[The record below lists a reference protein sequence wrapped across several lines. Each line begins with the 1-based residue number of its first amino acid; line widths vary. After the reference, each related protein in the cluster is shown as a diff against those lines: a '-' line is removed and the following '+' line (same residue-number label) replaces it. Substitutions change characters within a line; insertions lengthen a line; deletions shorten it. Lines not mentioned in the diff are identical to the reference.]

1 MAIPVFNAPFSN
13 TRSVAELVL
22 GQIIMLMRGI
32 FPKSAA
38 AHRGEWIKSAA
49 NSWEV
54 RGKTLG
60 IVGYGNIGAQLSVLA
75 ESLGMH
81 VIYYDPTPK
90 LPLGRAE
97 AYPSL
102 AALLAQADVVSLH
115 VPDTK
120 ATRWMIGAAQIR
132 AMRPGAFLINASRG
146 RVVDVEALAA
156 AIRDGHLL
164 GAAADVFPD
173 EPSSTREEF
182 LSPLR
187 GLPNVILTPHIGGS
201 TAEAQERIGH
211 EVARKLIDYSDIG
224 STFGAVNF
232 PQVAAAGA
240 AAGDPLHPR
249 PPQHAGPA
257 RPGHRRLQPPRP
269 QYRRAVPA
277 DRRRARLRRRRHRRR
292 CRGGAGDPGRPAR
305 RSRARSGRACS
316 TSGPERWPDGQGA
329 EAGHGWGG
337 PACTRRRRRR
347 LHAGGAAGARRNTR
361 PQCRCGLTRRLGV
374 TRRRDAAPS
383 VRRPAVT
390 TPSRNPGRCRPG
402 SDYASFAACDPHLR
416 CVRVRE
422 RVPPNACAL
431 VPLESRTPCHRE
443 SQHTAMP

>member
-1 MAIPVFNAPFSN
+1 MTRLSFPKEKVQFLLLEGIHENAIADLAADGYSNVVRLPGALDEDELIRRLEGVHLLGIRSRTKVTPRVLEAADRLIAVGCFCIGTDQVALEEARRRAIPVFNAPFSN

-32 FPKSAA
+32 FPKSVA

-97 AYPSL
+97 SYPSL
-102 AALLAQADVVSLH
+102 AALLGAADVVSLH
-115 VPDTK
+115 VPDTNT
-120 ATRWMIGAAQIR
+120 TRWMMGAAQIR
-132 AMRPGAFLINASRG
+132 AMRPGSFLINASRG
-146 RVVDVEALAA
+146 RVVDVEALAT

-173 EPSSTREEF
+173 EPASAREEF

-201 TAEAQERIGH
+201 TAEAQARIGN

-232 PQVAAAGA
+232 PQAQL
-240 AAGDPLHPR
+240 PS
-249 PPQHAGPA
+249 
-257 RPGHRRLQPPRP
+257 RP
-269 QYRRAVPA
+269 QGTRFIHVHRNTPGLLARVIDVFTRRGLNIGAQYLQTDGELGYVVIDIDGGA
-277 DRRRARLRRRRHRRR
+277 DEALEIQADLRAIDGTIRARFLYE
-292 CRGGAGDPGRPAR
+292 RG
-305 RSRARSGRACS
+305 
-316 TSGPERWPDGQGA
+316 
-329 EAGHGWGG
+329 
-337 PACTRRRRRR
+337 
-347 LHAGGAAGARRNTR
+347 
-361 PQCRCGLTRRLGV
+361 
-374 TRRRDAAPS
+374 
-383 VRRPAVT
+383 
-390 TPSRNPGRCRPG
+390 
-402 SDYASFAACDPHLR
+402 
-416 CVRVRE
+416 
-422 RVPPNACAL
+422 
-431 VPLESRTPCHRE
+431 
-443 SQHTAMP
+443 

>member
-1 MAIPVFNAPFSN
+1 M
-13 TRSVAELVL
+13 
-22 GQIIMLMRGI
+22 
-32 FPKSAA
+32 
-38 AHRGEWIKSAA
+38 
-49 NSWEV
+49 

-102 AALLAQADVVSLH
+102 AALLAQADIVSLH
-115 VPDTK
+115 VPDTN
-120 ATRWMIGAAQIR
+120 ATRWMMGAAQIR

-240 AAGDPLHPR
+240 AAGHPLHPR
-249 PPQHAGPA
+249 APQHAGPA

-269 QYRRAVPA
+269 QYRRAIPA

-292 CRGGAGDPGRPAR
+292 CRRGAGDPGRPAR
-305 RSRARSGRACS
+305 
-316 TSGPERWPDGQGA
+316 D
-329 EAGHGWGG
+329 
-337 PACTRRRRRR
+337 RR
-347 LHAGGAAGARRNTR
+347 
-361 PQCRCGLTRRLGV
+361 
-374 TRRRDAAPS
+374 APS
-383 VRRPAVT
+383 APRFL
-390 TPSRNPGRCRPG
+390 
-402 SDYASFAACDPHLR
+402 Y
-416 CVRVRE
+416 E
-422 RVPPNACAL
+422 R
-431 VPLESRTPCHRE
+431 H
-443 SQHTAMP
+443 